1 MAAFA
6 DATEVDRY
14 VGGVLR
20 LAAAH
25 PELGPAL
32 AAASTHLRLH
42 LSSPDCELNLFLF
55 DPVRVEFGKH
65 LGPPADVVLRMS
77 ADRLDGFWRGD
88 HDLRD
93 ALASGDVVA
102 TGRISRVLALLPQVA
117 VMSPV
122 YRVMVAP
129 RDNLAAPRPS
139 DAVVPHPRS
148 DIRHADLRRMP

>member
-42 LSSPDCELNLFLF
+42 LSSPDCELNVFLF
-55 DPVRVEFGKH
+55 DPVRVEFGRH
-65 LGPPADVVLRMS
+65 PGPPADVVFRMS
-77 ADRLDGFWRGD
+77 ADRLDGFWRGEY
-88 HDLRD
+88 DLRD
-93 ALASGDVVA
+93 GLARGDVVA

-122 YRVMVAP
+122 YRVMIAP
-129 RDNLAAPRPS
+129 HDNQAAAGTS
-139 DAVVPHPRS
+139 DAVVPHPRG